1 MSDDNTYI
9 IMDENDVELIIVKI
23 ALNLNKEIYLIHIY
37 KNDEKNRKS
46 VINELIFVKNQIL
59 TSTYLDT
66 CQFFAELSLYDT
78 RPGQNEYFTFSDK
91 QNVKNLKLSKVK
103 ENIYVTKAE
112 AKAMNDIYKLTYNR
126 NGVIDS
132 SATEFRFSHQSL
144 TKLLRKIN
152 FL

>member
-1 MSDDNTYI
+1 M
-9 IMDENDVELIIVKI
+9 
-23 ALNLNKEIYLIHIY
+23 
-37 KNDEKNRKS
+37 
-46 VINELIFVKNQIL
+46 
-59 TSTYLDT
+59 
-66 CQFFAELSLYDT
+66 SLYDT
-78 RPGQNEYFTFSDK
+78 RPGQNEYFSFSDK

-103 ENIYVTKAE
+103 ENIYITKAE

-144 TKLLRKIN
+144 TELLRKIN